1 MDVERFAPV
10 GTCLGL
16 WMRGLSRTVSMRNPA
31 NGYSGV
37 SADDDAKTHV
47 RTVTVASGSSFYWAM
62 RMLPSARR
70 EAMFAI
76 YAFCREVDDI
86 ADGDDPPDGKLSKLA
101 AWRTEIDRVYDGS
114 PTFPTARALVGPV
127 REYALGR
134 ADFHAV
140 INGMEMDVG
149 VGVVAP
155 AMADLELYCRRVA
168 GAVGLLSIRAFG
180 GASGRAEEFAV
191 ELGAAL
197 QLTNILRDLVQDAAI
212 GRLYLPRELLEA
224 HGIATTE
231 PRRVLADPRLP
242 DVCDDVVALGRSR
255 FAAAQA
261 ALRESPA
268 KALRPAVV
276 MMRHYQRILEQ
287 LETRGWHDLDREVSV
302 PTPIKI
308 WIALRY
314 GLMSMAA

>member
-1 MDVERFAPV
+1 
-10 GTCLGL
+10 
-16 WMRGLSRTVSMRNPA
+16 
-31 NGYSGV
+31 
-37 SADDDAKTHV
+37 
-47 RTVTVASGSSFYWAM
+47 
-62 RMLPSARR
+62 
-70 EAMFAI
+70 MFAI

-86 ADGDDPPDGKLSKLA
+86 ADGDDPPDRKLA
-101 AWRTEIDRVYDGS
+101 KLAEWRTEIDRVYDGS
-114 PTFPTARALVGPV
+114 PTFPTARALVDPV
-127 REYALGR
+127 RDYELER

-140 INGMEMDVG
+140 VDGMEMDVG
-149 VGVVAP
+149 VGIVAP
-155 AMADLELYCRRVA
+155 TMEELELYCRRVA

-180 GASGRAEEFAV
+180 GANGRAEEFAV
-191 ELGAAL
+191 ELGTAL
-197 QLTNILRDLVQDAAI
+197 QLTNILRDLMQDAAI

-231 PRRVLADPRLP
+231 PRRVLADPGLP
-242 DVCDDVVALGRSR
+242 DVCDDIAALARRR
-255 FAAAQA
+255 FDAAQS

-314 GLMSMAA
+314 GLISMEK

>member
-1 MDVERFAPV
+1 MP
-10 GTCLGL
+10 
-16 WMRGLSRTVSMRNPA
+16 NPA
-31 NGYSGV
+31 NGYRNA
-37 SADDDAKTHV
+37 SADDDAKAHV

-86 ADGDDPPDGKLSKLA
+86 ADGDDPPDRKRSKLA
-101 AWRTEIDRVYDGS
+101 AWRIEIGRIYDGS

-134 ADFHAV
+134 AEFDAV
-140 INGMEMDVG
+140 IDGMEMDVG
-149 VGVVAP
+149 IGIVAP
-155 AMADLELYCRRVA
+155 SMAELELYCRRVA

-180 GASGRAEEFAV
+180 GASGRAKVFAV

-212 GRLYLPRELLEA
+212 GRLYLPRELLDA
-224 HGIATTE
+224 HGVTATE

-242 DVCDDVVALGRSR
+242 DVCDDIVDMARHR
-255 FAAAQA
+255 FATAQA
-261 ALRESPA
+261 ALRKSPA
-268 KALRPAVV
+268 KALKPAVV
-276 MMRHYQRILEQ
+276 MMRHYQQILKQ

-302 PTPIKI
+302 STPIKF

-314 GLMSMAA
+314 GLMSTAEKEQ

>member
-1 MDVERFAPV
+1 
-10 GTCLGL
+10 
-16 WMRGLSRTVSMRNPA
+16 MRNPT
-31 NGYSGV
+31 NGYDRTAR
-37 SADDDAKTHV
+37 SAEDDAKAHV
-47 RTVTVASGSSFYWAM
+47 RTVTVAAGSSFYWAM

-86 ADGDDPPDGKLSKLA
+86 ADGDDPPEVKLSNLA
-101 AWRTEIDRVYDGS
+101 EWRNQIDRVYDGS
-114 PTFPTARALVGPV
+114 PTFPTARAMVEAV
-127 REYALGR
+127 RQYRLRR

-140 INGMEMDVG
+140 IDGMEMDVG
-149 VGVVAP
+149 RGLVAP
-155 AMADLELYCRRVA
+155 GMAELELYCRRVA

-197 QLTNILRDLVQDAAI
+197 QMTNILRDLVQDAAI

-224 HGIATTE
+224 HGIECAE
-231 PRRVLADPRLP
+231 PRQVLAPPRLP
-242 DVCDDVVALGRSR
+242 EVCDEFVALARRR
-255 FAAAQA
+255 FAAAQG

-268 KALRPAVV
+268 KSLRPAVV
-276 MMRHYQRILEQ
+276 MMRHYQRILER
-287 LETRGWHDLDREVSV
+287 LVTRGWHDLDRAVSV
-302 PTPIKI
+302 PAPLKI

-314 GLMSMAA
+314 GLMSADASAESAGSAG

>member
-1 MDVERFAPV
+1 
-10 GTCLGL
+10 
-16 WMRGLSRTVSMRNPA
+16 MRNPV
-31 NGYSGV
+31 NGYG
-37 SADDDAKTHV
+37 SASSDDEAKAHA

-62 RMLPSARR
+62 RLLPLARR

-86 ADGDDPPDGKLSKLA
+86 ADGDDPPDRKLA
-101 AWRTEIDRVYDGS
+101 KLAEWRTEIDRVYDGS
-114 PTFPTARALVGPV
+114 PTFPTARALVDPV
-127 REYALGR
+127 RDYELER

-140 INGMEMDVG
+140 VDGMEMDVG
-149 VGVVAP
+149 VGIVAP
-155 AMADLELYCRRVA
+155 TMEELELYCRRVA

-180 GASGRAEEFAV
+180 GANGRAEEFAV
-191 ELGAAL
+191 ELGTAL
-197 QLTNILRDLVQDAAI
+197 QLTNILRDLMQDAAI

-231 PRRVLADPRLP
+231 PRRVLADPGLP
-242 DVCDDVVALGRSR
+242 DVCDDIAALARRR
-255 FAAAQA
+255 FDAAQS

-314 GLMSMAA
+314 GLISMEE

>member
-1 MDVERFAPV
+1 
-10 GTCLGL
+10 
-16 WMRGLSRTVSMRNPA
+16 MRGLSRTVSMRNPA
-31 NGYSGV
+31 NGYSGA
-37 SADDDAKTHV
+37 SADDDAKAHV

-62 RMLPSARR
+62 RMLPAARR

-86 ADGDDPPDGKLSKLA
+86 ADGDDTPNEKRSKLA
-101 AWRTEIDRVYDGS
+101 AWRTEIDHVYDGS
-114 PTFPTARALVGPV
+114 PTYPTARALVAPV
-127 REYALGR
+127 REYALER
-134 ADFHAV
+134 AEFDAV
-140 INGMEMDVG
+140 IDGMAMDVG
-149 VGVVAP
+149 TGVVAP
-155 AMADLELYCRRVA
+155 SMAELELYCRRVA

-197 QLTNILRDLVQDAAI
+197 QLTNILRDLVQDAGV
-212 GRLYLPRELLEA
+212 GRLYLPRELLEI
-224 HGIATTE
+224 HGVVATD
-231 PRRVLADPRLP
+231 PRLVLADPRLP
-242 DVCDDVVALGRSR
+242 DVCDDIVDLARRR
-255 FAAAQA
+255 FATAQA

-276 MMRHYQRILEQ
+276 MMRHYQRILKQ
-287 LETRGWHDLDREVSV
+287 LEVRGWHDLDREVSV

-314 GLMSMAA
+314 GLMSMEA

>member
-1 MDVERFAPV
+1 MH
-10 GTCLGL
+10 
-16 WMRGLSRTVSMRNPA
+16 GLSRTVSMRNPIDDHGRA
-31 NGYSGV
+31 SSG
-37 SADDDAKTHV
+37 DDAKAHA

-62 RMLPSARR
+62 RLLPLARR

-86 ADGDDPPDGKLSKLA
+86 ADGDDPPDTKLA
-101 AWRTEIDRVYDGS
+101 KLAEWRTEIDRVYDGS
-114 PTFPTARALVGPV
+114 PTFPTARALVDPV
-127 REYALGR
+127 RDHDLGR

-140 INGMEMDVG
+140 IDGMEMDVG
-149 VGVVAP
+149 VGIVAP
-155 AMADLELYCRRVA
+155 TMKELEIYCRRVA

-191 ELGAAL
+191 ELGIAL
-197 QLTNILRDLVQDAAI
+197 QLTNILRDLMQDAAI

-242 DVCDDVVALGRSR
+242 DVCNDIAALARRR
-255 FAAAQA
+255 FDAAQS

-287 LETRGWHDLDREVSV
+287 LEARGWRNLDREVSV

-314 GLMSMAA
+314 GLISMEA

>member
-1 MDVERFAPV
+1 MR
-10 GTCLGL
+10 T
-16 WMRGLSRTVSMRNPA
+16 RGLSPTESMRNPA
-31 NGYSGV
+31 NGYDGAAASI
-37 SADDDAKTHV
+37 DDVAKAHV
-47 RTVTVASGSSFYWAM
+47 RTVTVAAGSSFYWAM
-62 RMLPSARR
+62 RMLPSPRR
-70 EAMFAI
+70 DAMFAI
-76 YAFCREVDDI
+76 YAFCREVDNI
-86 ADGDDPPDGKLSKLA
+86 ADGDDPPEVKLA
-101 AWRTEIDRVYDGS
+101 GLAEWRNAIDRVHDGA

-127 REYALGR
+127 REYALRR

-140 INGMEMDVG
+140 IDGMEMDAAG
-149 VGVVAP
+149 GIVAP
-155 AMADLELYCRRVA
+155 DMAELELYCRRVA

-224 HGIATTE
+224 HGIATTQ
-231 PRRVLADPRLP
+231 PRAVLADPRLP
-242 DVCDDVVALGRSR
+242 EVCDAVVALARRR
-255 FAAAQA
+255 FAASQA

-268 KALRPAVV
+268 RALRPAVV
-276 MMRHYQRILEQ
+276 MMRHYQRVLDR

-302 PTPIKI
+302 PTAVKI

-314 GLMSMAA
+314 GLMSVDRPDRGAGSPC

>member
-1 MDVERFAPV
+1 
-10 GTCLGL
+10 
-16 WMRGLSRTVSMRNPA
+16 MRNPA
-31 NGYSGV
+31 NGHGRAPS
-37 SADDDAKTHV
+37 DDDAKAHA

-62 RMLPSARR
+62 RLLPLARR

-86 ADGDDPPDGKLSKLA
+86 ADGDDPPGMKLSKLA
-101 AWRTEIDRVYDGS
+101 GWRTEIDLVYDGT
-114 PTFPTARALVGPV
+114 PTFPTARALVDPV
-127 REYALGR
+127 RDYGLRR

-140 INGMEMDVG
+140 VDGMEMDVG
-149 VGVVAP
+149 VGIVAP
-155 AMADLELYCRRVA
+155 TMAELELYCRRVA

-180 GASGRAEEFAV
+180 GASGRAEEFAI
-191 ELGAAL
+191 ELGTAL
-197 QLTNILRDLVQDAAI
+197 QLTNILRDLVQDAAV
-212 GRLYLPRELLEA
+212 GRLYLPRESLEA
-224 HGIATTE
+224 HGIVTTE
-231 PRRVLADPRLP
+231 PGRVLADPRLP
-242 DVCDDVVALGRSR
+242 DVCDDIAALARRR
-255 FAAAQA
+255 FDAAHA

-276 MMRHYQRILEQ
+276 MMRHYQRILER

-314 GLMSMAA
+314 GLLSMDA